1 MSKPT
6 VVIDNGSGVMKAGF
20 AGEETTKCI
29 FPSFVGRV
37 PKGKAVDGVKEG
49 DLFLGSEAEEKR
61 GVLALKYPMAH
72 GIVEDW
78 DDMER
83 IWGHVYKQMK
93 ATAKDHPVLLTEAP
107 QNPLKHREKAA
118 EYFFEKLGVPSMVV
132 SVQGVLSL
140 YATGKTTGLVLD
152 SGDGVTHAM
161 PVFEGYAVPHAVQR
175 SNVAGRDVTEHL
187 VRLMR
192 RCGRVFHSVDQREYV
207 RGIKESECYV
217 AVDREEEEKKAN
229 ARGSDAAPLKEFKL
243 PDGEA
248 LQLGPERFRAP
259 EILFH
264 PELIGS
270 EFAGAHN
277 LALNAINGSD
287 VDLRSAL
294 FGEIVLSGGSTM
306 FAGFGDRLLAEV
318 KKVAPKDIKIRI
330 SAPPDRRM
338 STWIGGSILASLGS
352 FKTMCVSKDEYK
364 EKGCSVMHAKT
375 F

>member
-1 MSKPT
+1 
-6 VVIDNGSGVMKAGF
+6 
-20 AGEETTKCI
+20 
-29 FPSFVGRV
+29 
-37 PKGKAVDGVKEG
+37 
-49 DLFLGSEAEEKR
+49 
-61 GVLALKYPMAH
+61 
-72 GIVEDW
+72 
-78 DDMER
+78 
-83 IWGHVYKQMK
+83 
-93 ATAKDHPVLLTEAP
+93 
-107 QNPLKHREKAA
+107 
-118 EYFFEKLGVPSMVV
+118 
-132 SVQGVLSL
+132 
-140 YATGKTTGLVLD
+140 
-152 SGDGVTHAM
+152 M

-192 RCGRVFHSVDQREYV
+192 RGGCVFHSVNQRAIV
-207 RGIKESECYV
+207 RTIKESECYV

-229 ARGSDAAPLKEFKL
+229 ARGSDAAPLNEFKL

-287 VDLRSAL
+287 FDLRSAL

-352 FKTMCVSKDEYK
+352 FKNMWVSKEEYK
-364 EKGCSVMHAKT
+364 EKGKAILHTKT